1 MTSSS
6 VFLKRGRALLD
17 WVPPALLLLV
27 LLWSVTAC
35 ASNAGIFGGGKWQTG
50 ALQNEHLQV
59 LAVDPNH
66 LQDIYAG
73 DARDGVFVSTD
84 TGQTWHGG
92 STGLPLPLA
101 VNALAFDTPGKK
113 LFAATS
119 SGLFV
124 SADFAGHW
132 SQVEQ
137 VPAGAWTALAFDVN
151 TPQVVYAAN
160 ADAGLFKSTDDGVHW
175 TQIGIGLPAG
185 TMTSLLYDPNLKQLW
200 AAFADALYRSD
211 DGGVS
216 WHVMDNGL
224 PAHVGIHVLSLGI
237 VTSAQSSLIFAGTDH
252 GFFRSTDA
260 GQHWRQS
267 EFSLANLRIRDVLA
281 DATQPG
287 VVYASTNIGVLRSN
301 DNGQNW
307 DLVASGLP
315 ANQPFAALAQ
325 GGVGYTQLLVV
336 ARGVYLYPG
345 NGGGAFDPAHFIP
358 AVLIVL
364 FFLALYYL
372 FSMRRRP
379 RARPATPSAE
389 VPQPD
394 GERQNEPGP
403 APGGRLE
410 TRTDEKQE
418 Q

>member
-6 VFLKRGRALLD
+6 VFLRGRDLLGC
-17 WVPPALLLLV
+17 VLPGLLLLA
-27 LLWSVTAC
+27 LLCGFTAC
-35 ASNAGIFGGGKWQTG
+35 ASNTGIFGGGRWQTG

-84 TGQTWHGG
+84 TGQTWRGG

-101 VNALAFDTPGKK
+101 INALAFDTPGKK

-160 ADAGLFKSTDDGVHW
+160 AGAGLFKSTDDGVHW
-175 TQIGIGLPAG
+175 MHMGTGLPVGAI
-185 TMTSLLYDPNLKQLW
+185 TSLLYDPNLKQLW

-224 PAHVGIHVLSLGI
+224 PANVGINVLSLGI
-237 VTSAQSSLIFAGTDH
+237 VTSAPSSLIFAGTDH

-267 EFSLANLRIRDVLA
+267 EFSLANLSIRDVLA
-281 DATQPG
+281 DAAQPG

-307 DLVASGLP
+307 DQVASGLP
-315 ANQPFAALAQ
+315 SNQPFAALAQ
-325 GGVGYTQLLVV
+325 GGVGYTQLLVA

-345 NGGGAFDPAHFIP
+345 NGGGAFDPSHFIP
-358 AVLIVL
+358 AVLIIL

-379 RARPATPSAE
+379 RARPATPSNE
-389 VPQPD
+389 IPQPGGD
-394 GERQNEPGP
+394 RQNGQGP
-403 APGGRLE
+403 APCGAPEARA
-410 TRTDEKQE
+410 DEKQE